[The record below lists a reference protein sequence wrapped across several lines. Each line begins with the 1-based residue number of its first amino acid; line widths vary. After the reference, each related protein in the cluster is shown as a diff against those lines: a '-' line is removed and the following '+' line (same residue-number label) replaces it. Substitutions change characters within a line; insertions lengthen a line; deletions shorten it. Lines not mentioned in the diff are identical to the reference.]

1 MVYKHITVVTIKFI
15 SFFFIMVKLFH
26 YLCCFN
32 LVLKNKILFL
42 IPLIVYSYEDFAANV
57 ILIVLDLLFVNFHL
71 VCL

>member
-1 MVYKHITVVTIKFI
+1 
-15 SFFFIMVKLFH
+15 MVKLFH

-32 LVLKNKILFL
+32 PVLKNKILFL